1 MLARMSER
9 PDTDSTNDTPS
20 PLGGIQIVVV
30 GGGAAGFFA
39 AIAAAE
45 ANPKANVTL
54 LEKSAHV
61 LAKVR
66 ISGGGRCNVTQA
78 CFDARE
84 LSTRYPRGGRALIGP
99 LTRFGPSD
107 TIEWFE
113 SRGVKLK
120 TEPDGRMFP
129 VTDSSQTIIDCLMS
143 AARKSRVRILTETGL
158 KSATPRDG
166 GGFSLTLTSHATL
179 ECDRLLWAGGGCKPD
194 SHPATQLGHTLLPP
208 VPSLFTFHVNSPWIR
223 DLAGISLDP
232 VQVSVP
238 GTNLKETGPV
248 LCTHAGLSGPAI
260 LRLSAWGARKL
271 HDKNYHFDLHI
282 NWLPK
287 SSPETL
293 LAEMQARRDT
303 SGAQTLLKSRWNPLP
318 ARLWE
323 QLIRQAGIT
332 DDTRWAKLS
341 RASAL
346 ALAQTLS
353 CTKVPVTGKS
363 MNKEEF
369 VTCGGI
375 PLPEVDFKTMQSRLI
390 PGLYFAGEALDID
403 GITGGYNFQN
413 AWTTGWI
420 AGRAMGADTNQ
431 PDPASDCAQRS

>member
-1 MLARMSER
+1 MSER
-9 PDTDSTNDTPS
+9 PDTESTNDDPQ
-20 PLGGIQIVVV
+20 PIGGIRIVVV
-30 GGGAAGFFA
+30 GGGAAGFFG

-45 ANPKANVTL
+45 ANPKASVIL

-99 LTRFGPSD
+99 FTRFGPAD

-129 VTDSSQTIIDCLMS
+129 VTDSSQTIIDCLTA
-143 AARKSRVRILTETGL
+143 AARKGRVRILTETGL
-158 KSATPRDG
+158 KSAHRRDG
-166 GGFSLTLTSHATL
+166 DGFDLTLTKGSTL
-179 ECDRLLWAGGGCKPD
+179 ECDRLLWAGGGCKTE
-194 SHPATQLGHTLLPP
+194 SHPAAQLGHTLAAP

-223 DLAGISLDP
+223 ELAGVSLDP

-238 GTNLKETGPV
+238 GTDLKQTGPV

-260 LRLSAWGARKL
+260 LRLSAWGASKL
-271 HDKNYHFDLHI
+271 HDKGYRFDLRI
-282 NWLPK
+282 NWLPN
-287 SSPETL
+287 SSPESL
-293 LAEMQARRDT
+293 LAEMQSRRDT
-303 SGAQTLLKSRWNPLP
+303 SGAQTLLRSRWNPLP

-323 QLIRQAGIT
+323 QLIRQAGIS

-341 RASAL
+341 RSSAL
-346 ALAQTLS
+346 ALVKELS
-353 CTKVPVTGKS
+353 CTTVNVTGKS

-375 PLPEVDFKTMQSRLI
+375 HLTDVDFKTMESRLV

-420 AGRAMGADTNQ
+420 AGQSMGTHTH
-431 PDPASDCAQRS
+431 

>member
-1 MLARMSER
+1 MSER
-9 PDTDSTNDTPS
+9 PDTETTNDDPQ
-20 PLGGIQIVVV
+20 PIGEIRIVVV
-30 GGGAAGFFA
+30 GGGAAGFFG

-45 ANPKANVTL
+45 ANPKASVSL

-66 ISGGGRCNVTQA
+66 VSGGGRCNVTQA

-99 LTRFGPSD
+99 FTRFGPAD

-129 VTDSSQTIIDCLMS
+129 VTDSSQTIIDCLTA
-143 AARKSRVRILTETGL
+143 AARKGRVRILTETGL
-158 KSATPRDG
+158 KSAHQRDG
-166 GGFSLTLTSHATL
+166 GGFDLTLTKGSTL
-179 ECDRLLWAGGGCKPD
+179 ECDRLLWAGGGCKTE
-194 SHPATQLGHTLLPP
+194 SHPAAQLGHTLAAP

-223 DLAGISLDP
+223 ELAGVSLDP

-238 GTNLKETGPV
+238 GTDLKQTGPV

-271 HDKNYHFDLHI
+271 HDKGYRFDLRI
-282 NWLPK
+282 NWLPN
-287 SSPETL
+287 SSPESL
-293 LAEMQARRDT
+293 LAEMQSRRDT
-303 SGAQTLLKSRWNPLP
+303 SGAQTLLRSRWNPLP

-323 QLIRQAGIT
+323 QLIRQAGIS
-332 DDTRWAKLS
+332 DDTQWAKLS
-341 RASAL
+341 RSSAL
-346 ALAQTLS
+346 ALVKELS
-353 CTKVPVTGKS
+353 CTTVNVTGKS

-375 PLPEVDFKTMQSRLI
+375 HLTDVDFKTMESRLV

-420 AGRAMGADTNQ
+420 AGRAMGTDKTNQ
-431 PDPASDCAQRS
+431 TQQIEKTLSE